1 MKDNKEANQAS
12 KKKLRQPKEKVNYA
26 DESDGESEWK
36 PSKQVE
42 QDARQ
47 VVKESSKSG

>member
-1 MKDNKEANQAS
+1 MKDKKANQAS
-12 KKKLRQPKEKVNYA
+12 KKNLRQPKVPVNYA
-26 DESDGESEWK
+26 DESDGVSEWK
-36 PSKQVE
+36 PNKQVE